1 MAPAETSVGTGIR
14 KGSQRRTRA
23 VRRGVVTSDQGDKS
37 IVVECMHL
45 TRHAKYG
52 KYMQRRTRLHVHDEK
67 NEAHVGDRVEVTACR
82 PVSKTKSWRLVK
94 VL

>member
-1 MAPAETSVGTGIR
+1 MTPAETSSDTGSE
-14 KGSQRRTRA
+14 KSSGRRARA
-23 VRRGVVTSDQGDKS
+23 VRRGVVASDQGDKT

-45 TRHAKYG
+45 TQHAKYG
-52 KYMQRRTRLHVHDEK
+52 KYMRRRTRLHVHDEK
-67 NEAHVGDRVEVTACR
+67 NEAHVGDRVEVAACR